1 MIEWIISTVLV
12 TGMVYGVVIYNLL
25 VHERQLTRSG
35 WSDIG
40 VQLKRRVHRR
50 VVRPASGVAVVAA
63 AAGSHS
69 AGSREIAVNAL
80 SL

>member
-63 AAGSHS
+63 AGSHS